1 MFKAVLDANVL
12 YPFLLRDIL
21 IRISQRELYKAM
33 WTDKIHSEWIDALLG
48 KRPDLNRE
56 KLERTKELMNLAISD
71 ATIEGYENIVET
83 LSLPDEN
90 DRHVLAAA
98 IKANAEMIVTSN
110 LKDFP
115 QDTLDQYDIEAIH
128 PDDFILCQ
136 IDLNPGAVRASILSA
151 LSELRNPSIS
161 IADYL
166 TTLEKTGLTK
176 TVSRLKKMGIESSIM
191 EEMSPHKSNHLIH

>member
-21 IRISQRELYKAM
+21 IRISQQELYKAL
-33 WTDKIHSEWIDALLG
+33 WTDKIHSEWINALLG
-48 KRPDLNRE
+48 KRPDINRE
-56 KLERTKELMNLAISD
+56 NLERTKELMNLAISD

-98 IKANAEMIVTSN
+98 IKANAEMVVTSN
-110 LKDFP
+110 IKDFP
-115 QDTLDQYDIEAIH
+115 QDILDQYDIEAIH

-151 LSELRNPSIS
+151 LSELRNPTIS
-161 IADYL
+161 VADYL
-166 TTLEKTGLTK
+166 TNLEKTGLTK

-191 EEMSPHKSNHLIH
+191 EELSLHKSNHLFH